1 MLTSAR
7 KKTRR
12 HPFEKWETEAKHTG
26 KTFDQL
32 WSIGFLTKFSISWI
46 CDLKVPDFPGFVVES
61 SWSRWKMME
70 KLRAAQFH
78 LPIFHDASA
87 HYIVGEYVHPML
99 VCSMPMNFNTIG
111 YYWYTIHWL
120 SNNPRWDYV
129 NFAGFELR
137 LSGGCCAIAVNYR
150 KLILVT
156 YLNGSISNFSPAKPR
171 IHMSFSW

>member
-1 MLTSAR
+1 MIHRVSD
-7 KKTRR
+7 KIWK
-12 HPFEKWETEAKHTG
+12 
-26 KTFDQL
+26 
-32 WSIGFLTKFSISWI
+32 ISWI

-120 SNNPRWDYV
+120 SNARGVYLVVSIPVEIMWILLASNWDYQGA
-129 NFAGFELR
+129 FL
-137 LSGGCCAIAVNYR
+137 LSRTSR
-150 KLILVT
+150 KLIGRLI
-156 YLNGSISNFSPAKPR
+156 YIYIHIYIHLNIGSISNFSPAKPR